1 MSVGAMQVSTRT
13 RTQTARQQVARVA
26 EPAPVGGL
34 PDRAGIDGLRALA
47 VAAVVIAHA
56 GSDWII
62 GAFVGI
68 EMLFVISGF
77 LITSLLLA
85 EHRVRGRISLT
96 RFWGRRA
103 RRALPGL
110 LTMIGGVSVF
120 VLAARPDELYRMGP
134 QVRAGLAGL
143 SNWQLMV
150 EAGARTPE
158 AISPSLLQHLWSL
171 AVGAQFILWWPVVV
185 VLLLVRIGRSRLRA
199 FAWVLALGSAVA
211 MGVLSLTAAP
221 LRVVYGTDTRAAGL
235 LIGAGLALAFPPAAW
250 AARAGG
256 ARARRLR
263 FLGLLVLAALIAAMV
278 TLPWTDWILRGGLFP
293 VAVLTAIL
301 IAVTLRSD
309 EFDRLLGALP
319 LRWLGLRSYGVYLWH
334 WPVLLAIGGPTA
346 VARPEMSAAYIA
358 VTILLADL
366 TYRFVEMPLCQ
377 LRYVRE
383 SGRVGR
389 PNLAVQA
396 MAVACGAATVAAL
409 LTGQTDSAGTRAP
422 DGDGPGPRAAHMQ
435 PAEP

>member
-1 MSVGAMQVSTRT
+1 MSVGVMQVSTRT
-13 RTQTARQQVARVA
+13 RTQIARRQVVRPA
-26 EPAPVGGL
+26 EPAADGGL

-47 VAAVVIAHA
+47 VAAVVIADA
-56 GSDWII
+56 GAGWMT
-62 GAFVGI
+62 GGFVGI

-77 LITSLLLA
+77 LITSLLMV
-85 EHRVRGRISLT
+85 ERRSRGRIDLV
-96 RFWGRRA
+96 RFWARRA

-120 VLAARPDELYRMGP
+120 VLAARPDELYRLGSE
-134 QVRAGLAGL
+134 VRAGLSGL
-143 SNWQLMV
+143 SNWQLVV
-150 EAGARTPE
+150 EAGARTPDTVT
-158 AISPSLLQHLWSL
+158 PSLLQHLWSL
-171 AVGAQFILWWPVVV
+171 AVGAQFVVWWPIVVA
-185 VLLLVRIGRSRLRA
+185 LLLARIGRKRLRA
-199 FAWVLALGSAVA
+199 IAWTLAFGSAVA

-250 AARAGG
+250 AARARG

-263 FLGLLVLAALIAAMV
+263 FLGLLVLAALIAAAA
-278 TLPWTDWILRGGLFP
+278 TLPRTDGVLRGGLLL

-309 EFDRLLGALP
+309 EFDRLLGAVP
-319 LRWLGLRSYGVYLWH
+319 LRWLGLRSYGVFLWH
-334 WPVLLAIGGPTA
+334 WPVLLAIGGTA
-346 VARPEMSAAYIA
+346 VVARPEMSAAYIA
-358 VTILLADL
+358 LTILLADL
-366 TYRFVEMPLCQ
+366 TYRFIELPLCQ

-409 LTGQTDSAGTRAP
+409 LTGQADAGGARGQ
-422 DGDGPGPRAAHMQ
+422 DGDGGRQPASRMQ
-435 PAEP
+435 PAAP

>member
-1 MSVGAMQVSTRT
+1 MQVSTRT
-13 RTQTARQQVARVA
+13 RTQTARQKVARAA

-34 PDRAGIDGLRALA
+34 PDRAGVDGLRAFA

-56 GSDWII
+56 GSDWIV
-62 GAFVGI
+62 GAFAGI

-120 VLAARPDELYRMGP
+120 VLAARPDELHRMGP

-143 SNWQLMV
+143 SNWQLIV

-185 VLLLVRIGRSRLRA
+185 VLLLVRVGRSRLRA

-263 FLGLLVLAALIAAMV
+263 FLGLLALAALIAAMV

-346 VARPEMSAAYIA
+346 VARPEMSAAYIV

-366 TYRFVEMPLCQ
+366 TYRFVEMPLCG

-389 PNLAVQA
+389 PNLAVKA

-409 LTGQTDSAGTRAP
+409 LTGQTDPAGTRAP
-422 DGDGPGPRAAHMQ
+422 DGDGRGPRAAHMQ